1 VGGALGEIRT
11 PDPQIRSLRNTGD
24 TSRHRPTLSSKISI
38 LAQHPTALH
47 RHEYAVLWL
56 LGGSYDE
63 HHNPIR

>member
-1 VGGALGEIRT
+1 
-11 PDPQIRSLRNTGD
+11 
-24 TSRHRPTLSSKISI
+24 
-38 LAQHPTALH
+38 LH